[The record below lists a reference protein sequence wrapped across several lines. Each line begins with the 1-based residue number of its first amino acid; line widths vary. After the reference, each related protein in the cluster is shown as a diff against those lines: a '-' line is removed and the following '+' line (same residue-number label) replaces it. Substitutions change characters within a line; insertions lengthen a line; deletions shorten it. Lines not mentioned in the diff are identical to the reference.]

1 MAKLTRE
8 HVQKLKELLYEMPMN
23 QEYVNT
29 YAKEAIEWFE
39 LHYGLIRNDEVR
51 SELFCAY
58 QNEAWNK
65 LFWAIGTPKYK
76 GED

>member
-1 MAKLTRE
+1 MVKLTRA
-8 HVQKLKELLYEMPMN
+8 HVEQIKELLYEMPMN

-29 YAKEAIEWFE
+29 YAQEAIE
-39 LHYGLIRNDEVR
+39 GLERQHGPIEDEDVWN
-51 SELFCAY
+51 ELFCAY

-65 LFWAIGTPKYK
+65 LFWAIGTPQYK